1 MKKISILGS
10 TGFIGTNTLKIIAAF
25 PERYKVVGLAAGSN
39 VATLSEQIKMYKP
52 EVVAVSSPA
61 LAYKLKDLLTPHIN
75 LPILVDQAGMIE
87 VATYSEADLVVSAM
101 VGSVGLIPTMAAIR
115 SGKRLALANKE
126 TLVVAGKL
134 VMEAARSYGVEIIPI
149 DSEHSAIFQ
158 VLQGQR
164 KEDVSRLILTASG
177 GPFLNHDK
185 KQLKNITPEE
195 ALKHPVWKMGKKITI
210 DSATLMNKGLEVIE
224 ARWLFNLP
232 PECIQVVIHPQSIIH
247 SMVEYCDGSTLAQM
261 SLPDMR
267 LPISYALAYPERLKN
282 DLASLNLANLGQ
294 LTFFEPDVER
304 FPALRLAYQSLQEEE
319 SLGAVL
325 NGANEVAV
333 EAFLKK
339 QVSFSEISLVIKKS
353 MDRHN
358 PRNIRDIEDAIEV
371 DAWARQTANKIV
383 EALKKNKP
391 S

>member
-10 TGFIGTNTLKIIAAF
+10 TGFIGTNTLKIISAF

-39 VATLSEQIKMYKP
+39 VAKLSEQIKMYKP
-52 EVVAVSSPA
+52 DVVSVTSPA
-61 LAYKLKDLLTPHIN
+61 LAEKLKTLLSPHTS
-75 LPILVDQAGMIE
+75 LPIFVDQAGMIE
-87 VATYSEADLVVSAM
+87 VATYPEADLVVSAM
-101 VGSVGLIPTMAAIR
+101 VGSVGLLPTMAAIR

-134 VMEAARSYGVEIIPI
+134 VMEAAQSYGVDIIPI

-158 VLQGQR
+158 VLKGQK

-177 GPFLNHDK
+177 GPFLNYDSK
-185 KQLKNITPEE
+185 RLTNITPEE

-224 ARWLFNLP
+224 AHWLFNLP
-232 PECIQVVIHPQSIIH
+232 PEFIQVVIHPQSIIH

-282 DLASLNLANLGQ
+282 DLPSLNLANLGK
-294 LTFFEPDVER
+294 LTFFEPDFER
-304 FPALRLAYQSLQEEE
+304 FPSVRLAYQSLQEEA
-319 SLGAVL
+319 SMCAVL

-339 QVSFSEISLVIKKS
+339 RISFSEISLVIQKS
-353 MDRHN
+353 MDKHH
-358 PRNIRDIEDAIEV
+358 PRSIKDIEDAMEV

-383 EALKKNKP
+383 NALKK
-391 S
+391 

>member
-10 TGFIGTNTLKIIAAF
+10 TGFIGTNTLKIISAF

-39 VATLSEQIKMYKP
+39 VAKLSEQIKMYKP
-52 EVVAVSSPA
+52 DVVSVTSPA
-61 LAYKLKDLLTPHIN
+61 LAEKLKDLLSSHLS

-87 VATYSEADLVVSAM
+87 VATYPEADLVVSAM

-134 VMEAARSYGVEIIPI
+134 VMESARSYGVDIIPI

-158 VLQGQR
+158 VLNGQK

-177 GPFLNHDK
+177 GPFLNYDSK
-185 KQLKNITPEE
+185 CLANITPEE

-224 ARWLFNLP
+224 AHWLFNLP
-232 PECIQVVIHPQSIIH
+232 PEFIQVVIHPQSIIH

-282 DLASLNLANLGQ
+282 DLPSLNLANLGG
-294 LTFFEPDVER
+294 LTFFEPDFER
-304 FPALRLAYQSLQEEE
+304 FPNVQLAYQALQEEE
-319 SLGAVL
+319 SMSAVL

-339 QVSFSEISLVIKKS
+339 QISFSEIPLVIQKS
-353 MDRHN
+353 MDKHY
-358 PRNIRDIEDAIEV
+358 PRSIKDIEDAMEV
-371 DAWARQTANKIV
+371 DVWARQTANKMV
-383 EALKKNKP
+383 NALKK
-391 S
+391 

>member
-52 EVVAVSSPA
+52 DVVSVTSPA
-61 LAYKLKDLLTPHIN
+61 LAKKLKDLLSPHSS

-87 VATYSEADLVVSAM
+87 VATYPEADLVVSAM
-101 VGSVGLIPTMAAIR
+101 VGSVGLIPTMAAIQ

-134 VMEAARSYGVEIIPI
+134 VMESARSYGVDIIPI

-158 VLQGQR
+158 VLKGQR
-164 KEDVSRLILTASG
+164 EEDVRRLILTASG
-177 GPFLNHDK
+177 GPFLNCDSK
-185 KQLKNITPEE
+185 RLTNITPEE

-232 PECIQVVIHPQSIIH
+232 PEFIQVVIHPQSIIH

-282 DLASLNLANLGQ
+282 DLPSLNLANLGK
-294 LTFFEPDVER
+294 LTFFEPDFKR
-304 FPALRLAYQSLQEEE
+304 FPTLRLAYQSLQEEE

-339 QVSFSEISLVIKKS
+339 QISFSEISLVIQKS

-358 PRNIRDIEDAIEV
+358 PRSIRDIEDAMEV
-371 DAWARQTANKIV
+371 DAWTRQTANKIV
-383 EALKKNKP
+383 DALKK
-391 S
+391 

>member
-52 EVVAVSSPA
+52 EVVAVTSPA
-61 LAYKLKDLLTPHIN
+61 LADKLKDLLSPHIT

-87 VATYSEADLVVSAM
+87 VATYYEADLVVSAM

-177 GPFLNHDK
+177 GPFLNHDE
-185 KQLKNITPEE
+185 KQLMNITPEE

-224 ARWLFNLP
+224 ARWLFNLS
-232 PECIQVVIHPQSIIH
+232 PECIHVVIHPQSIIH

-282 DLASLNLANLGQ
+282 DLPSLNLANLGQ
-294 LTFFEPDVER
+294 LTFFEPDFKR
-304 FPALRLAYQSLQEEE
+304 FPTLRLAYQSLQEKE

-339 QVSFSEISLVIKKS
+339 QISFSEISLVIQKS
-353 MDRHN
+353 MDKHN
-358 PRNIRDIEDAIEV
+358 PRSIKDIEDAMGV
-371 DAWARQTANKIV
+371 DAWARQTANKMV
-383 EALKKNKP
+383 NALKK
-391 S
+391 

>member
-10 TGFIGTNTLKIIAAF
+10 TGFIGTNTLKIISAF

-39 VATLSEQIKMYKP
+39 VAKLSEQIKMYKP
-52 EVVAVSSPA
+52 DVVSVTSPA
-61 LAYKLKDLLTPHIN
+61 LAEKLKTLLSPHTS
-75 LPILVDQAGMIE
+75 LPIFVDQAGMIE
-87 VATYSEADLVVSAM
+87 VATYPEADLVVSAM

-115 SGKRLALANKE
+115 SGKRIALANKE

-134 VMEAARSYGVEIIPI
+134 VMEAAQSYGVDIIPI

-158 VLQGQR
+158 VLKGQR

-177 GPFLNHDK
+177 GPFLNYDSK
-185 KQLKNITPEE
+185 RLTNITPEE

-224 ARWLFNLP
+224 AHWLFNLP
-232 PECIQVVIHPQSIIH
+232 PEFIQVVIHPQSIIH

-267 LPISYALAYPERLKN
+267 LPISYALAYPERLKI
-282 DLASLNLANLGQ
+282 DLPSLNLANLGK
-294 LTFFEPDVER
+294 LTFFEPDFER
-304 FPALRLAYQSLQEEE
+304 FPSVRLAYQSLQEEA
-319 SLGAVL
+319 SMCAVL

-339 QVSFSEISLVIKKS
+339 QISFSEISLVIQKS
-353 MDRHN
+353 MDKHN
-358 PRNIRDIEDAIEV
+358 PRCIRDIEDAMEV

-383 EALKKNKP
+383 NALKK
-391 S
+391 

>member
-10 TGFIGTNTLKIIAAF
+10 TGFIGTNTLKIISAF

-39 VATLSEQIKMYKP
+39 VAKLSEQIKMYKP
-52 EVVAVSSPA
+52 DVVSVTSPA
-61 LAYKLKDLLTPHIN
+61 LAEKLKTLLSPHTS
-75 LPILVDQAGMIE
+75 LPIFVDQAGMIE
-87 VATYSEADLVVSAM
+87 VATYPEADLVVSAM

-134 VMEAARSYGVEIIPI
+134 VMEAARSYGVNIIPI

-158 VLQGQR
+158 VLNGQK

-177 GPFLNHDK
+177 GPFLNYDSK
-185 KQLKNITPEE
+185 RLTNITPEE

-224 ARWLFNLP
+224 AHWLFNLP
-232 PECIQVVIHPQSIIH
+232 PEFIQVVIHPQSIIH

-282 DLASLNLANLGQ
+282 DLPSLNLANLGK
-294 LTFFEPDVER
+294 LTFFEPDFER
-304 FPALRLAYQSLQEEE
+304 FPTVRLAYQSLQEEA
-319 SLGAVL
+319 SMCAVL
-325 NGANEVAV
+325 NGANEIAV

-339 QVSFSEISLVIKKS
+339 QISFSEISLVIQKS
-353 MDRHN
+353 MDKHH
-358 PRNIRDIEDAIEV
+358 PRGIKDIEDAMEV
-371 DAWARQTANKIV
+371 DVWARQTANKV
-383 EALKKNKP
+383 VNALKK
-391 S
+391 

>member
-10 TGFIGTNTLKIIAAF
+10 TGFIGTNTLKIVSAF
-25 PERYKVVGLAAGSN
+25 PDRYKVVGLAAGSN
-39 VATLSEQIKMYKP
+39 VATLSGQIKMYKP
-52 EVVAVSSPA
+52 DVVSVTSPA
-61 LAYKLKDLLTPHIN
+61 LAEKLKDLLSSHPSP
-75 LPILVDQAGMIE
+75 PILVDQAGMIE
-87 VATYSEADLVVSAM
+87 VATYPEADLVVSAM

-134 VMEAARSYGVEIIPI
+134 VMEAAQSNGVDIIPI

-158 VLQGQR
+158 VFKGQR

-177 GPFLNHDK
+177 GPFLNNDSKH
-185 KQLKNITPEE
+185 LTTITPEE

-224 ARWLFNLP
+224 AHWLFNLP
-232 PECIQVVIHPQSIIH
+232 PEFIKVLIHPQSIIH

-282 DLASLNLANLGQ
+282 DLPSLNLANLGK
-294 LTFFEPDVER
+294 LTFFEPDFER
-304 FPALRLAYQSLQEEE
+304 FPTVRLAYQSLQEEA
-319 SLGAVL
+319 SMCAVL

-339 QVSFSEISLVIKKS
+339 QISFPEISLVIKKS
-353 MDRHN
+353 MDKHN
-358 PRNIRDIEDAIEV
+358 PRGIKDIEDAMEV
-371 DAWARQTANKIV
+371 DVWARQTANKIV
-383 EALKKNKP
+383 NALTK
-391 S
+391 

>member
-10 TGFIGTNTLKIIAAF
+10 TGFIGTNTLKIISAF

-52 EVVAVSSPA
+52 DVVSVTSPA
-61 LAYKLKDLLTPHIN
+61 LAAKLKDLLSSYPA
-75 LPILVDQAGMIE
+75 LPILVGQAGMIE
-87 VATYSEADLVVSAM
+87 VATYPEADLVISAM

-126 TLVVAGKL
+126 ALVVAGKL
-134 VMEAARSYGVEIIPI
+134 VMEAAQSHGVDIIPI

-158 VLQGQR
+158 VFKGQR

-177 GPFLNHDK
+177 GPFLNYDSKH
-185 KQLKNITPEE
+185 LTNITPEE

-224 ARWLFNLP
+224 AHWLFNLP
-232 PECIQVVIHPQSIIH
+232 PEFIQVLIHPQSIIH

-282 DLASLNLANLGQ
+282 DLPSLNLANLGKS
-294 LTFFEPDVER
+294 TFFEPDFEL
-304 FPALRLAYQSLQEEE
+304 FPTVRLAYQSLQEEA
-319 SLGAVL
+319 SMGAVL
-325 NGANEVAV
+325 NGADEVAV

-339 QVSFSEISLVIKKS
+339 QISFPEIPLVIKKS
-353 MDRHN
+353 MDKHN
-358 PRNIRDIEDAIEV
+358 PRSIKDIEDAMEV
-371 DAWARQTANKIV
+371 DAWARQTANNIV
-383 EALKKNKP
+383 NALKK
-391 S
+391 

>member
-39 VATLSEQIKMYKP
+39 VATLSEQIKIYKP
-52 EVVAVSSPA
+52 DVVSVTSPA
-61 LAYKLKDLLTPHIN
+61 LAAKLKDLLSPYPS
-75 LPILVDQAGMIE
+75 LPILVGQAGIIE
-87 VATYSEADLVVSAM
+87 VATYPEADLVISAM

-126 TLVVAGKL
+126 ALVVAGKL
-134 VMEAARSYGVEIIPI
+134 VMEAAQSYGVDIIPI

-158 VLQGQR
+158 VFKGQR

-177 GPFLNHDK
+177 GPFLNYDSKH
-185 KQLKNITPEE
+185 LTNITPEE

-224 ARWLFNLP
+224 AHWLFNLP
-232 PECIQVVIHPQSIIH
+232 PEFIQVLIHPQSIIH

-282 DLASLNLANLGQ
+282 DLPSLNLANLGK
-294 LTFFEPDVER
+294 LTFFEPDFEL
-304 FPALRLAYQSLQEEE
+304 FPTVRLAYQSLQEEA
-319 SLGAVL
+319 SMCAVL

-339 QVSFSEISLVIKKS
+339 QISFPEIPLVIKKS
-353 MDRHN
+353 MEKHN
-358 PRNIRDIEDAIEV
+358 PRSIKDIEDAMEV
-371 DAWARQTANKIV
+371 DAWARQTANNIV
-383 EALKKNKP
+383 NALKK
-391 S
+391 

>member
-10 TGFIGTNTLKIIAAF
+10 TGFIGTNTLKIISAF

-52 EVVAVSSPA
+52 DVVSVTSPA
-61 LAYKLKDLLTPHIN
+61 LAAKLKDLLSSYPA
-75 LPILVDQAGMIE
+75 LPILVGQAGMIE
-87 VATYSEADLVVSAM
+87 VATYPEADLVISAM

-126 TLVVAGKL
+126 ALVVAGKL
-134 VMEAARSYGVEIIPI
+134 VMEAAQSHGVDIIPI

-158 VLQGQR
+158 VFKGQR

-177 GPFLNHDK
+177 GPFLNYDSKH
-185 KQLKNITPEE
+185 LTNITPEE

-224 ARWLFNLP
+224 AHWLFNLP
-232 PECIQVVIHPQSIIH
+232 PEFIQVLIHPQSIIH

-282 DLASLNLANLGQ
+282 DLPSLNLANLGK
-294 LTFFEPDVER
+294 LTFFEPDFEL
-304 FPALRLAYQSLQEEE
+304 FPTVRLAYQSLQEEA
-319 SLGAVL
+319 SMGAVL
-325 NGANEVAV
+325 NGADEVAV

-339 QVSFSEISLVIKKS
+339 QISFPEIPLVIKKS
-353 MDRHN
+353 MDKHN
-358 PRNIRDIEDAIEV
+358 PRSIKDIEDAMEV
-371 DAWARQTANKIV
+371 DAWARQTANNIV
-383 EALKKNKP
+383 NALKK
-391 S
+391 

>member
-1 MKKISILGS
+1 MKKVSILGS
-10 TGFIGTNTLKIIAAF
+10 TGFIGTNTLKIISAF

-39 VATLSEQIKMYKP
+39 VAKLSEQIKMYKP
-52 EVVAVSSPA
+52 DVVSVTSPA
-61 LAYKLKDLLTPHIN
+61 LAEKLKTLLSPHTS
-75 LPILVDQAGMIE
+75 LPIFVDQAGMIE
-87 VATYSEADLVVSAM
+87 VATYPEADLVVSAM

-115 SGKRLALANKE
+115 SGKRIALANKE

-134 VMEAARSYGVEIIPI
+134 VMEAAQSYGVDIIPI

-158 VLQGQR
+158 VLKGQR

-177 GPFLNHDK
+177 GPFLNYDSK
-185 KQLKNITPEE
+185 RLTNITPEE

-224 ARWLFNLP
+224 AHWLFNLP
-232 PECIQVVIHPQSIIH
+232 PEFIQVVIHPQSIIH

-267 LPISYALAYPERLKN
+267 LPISYALAYPERLKI
-282 DLASLNLANLGQ
+282 DLPSLNLANLGK
-294 LTFFEPDVER
+294 LTFFEPDFER
-304 FPALRLAYQSLQEEE
+304 FPSVRLAYQSLQEEA
-319 SLGAVL
+319 SMCAVL

-339 QVSFSEISLVIKKS
+339 QISFSEISLVIQKS
-353 MDRHN
+353 MDKHH
-358 PRNIRDIEDAIEV
+358 PRSIKDIEDAMEV

-383 EALKKNKP
+383 NALKK
-391 S
+391 

>member
-1 MKKISILGS
+1 MKKISLLGS
-10 TGFIGTNTLKIIAAF
+10 TGFIGASTLKIVAAF
-25 PERYKVVGLAAGSN
+25 PERYKVVGLSAGRN
-39 VATLSEQIKMYKP
+39 VVTLSEQIKQYKP
-52 EVVAVSSPA
+52 EVVSVTSPG
-61 LAYKLKDLLTPHIN
+61 LAQKLKDLLPASTS
-75 LPILVDQAGMIE
+75 LPILVGQAGMTE
-87 VATYSEADLVVSAM
+87 VATYPEADLVVSAM

-134 VMEAARSYGVEIIPI
+134 VMEAARSHGINIIPV

-158 VLQGQR
+158 ALQGQR
-164 KEDVSRLILTASG
+164 KEDVSRLVLTASG
-177 GPFLNHDK
+177 GPFFNNDGKDLTT
-185 KQLKNITPEE
+185 ITPEE

-224 ARWLFNLP
+224 AHWLFSLP

-282 DLASLNLANLGQ
+282 DLPSLNLATLAK
-294 LTFFEPDVER
+294 LTFFEPDLKR
-304 FPALRLAYQSLQEEE
+304 FPPLRLAYQALQEGE

-339 QVSFSEISLVIKKS
+339 QISFVEISLVIQKS
-353 MDRHN
+353 MDKHN
-358 PRNIRDIEDAIEV
+358 PRSIRDIEDALEV
-371 DAWARQTANKIV
+371 DVWARQTAETIV
-383 EALKKNKP
+383 NTLKK
-391 S
+391 

>member
-39 VATLSEQIKMYKP
+39 VATLSEQIKMFQP
-52 EVVAVSSPA
+52 ELVAVTSPV
-61 LAYKLKDLLTPHIN
+61 LADKLKDLLSPHIT
-75 LPILVDQAGMIE
+75 LPILVGQAGMIE
-87 VATYSEADLVVSAM
+87 VATYYEADLVVSAM

-164 KEDVSRLILTASG
+164 KEDVGRLILTASG
-177 GPFLNHDK
+177 GPFLNHDE
-185 KQLKNITPEE
+185 KQLINITPEE

-224 ARWLFNLP
+224 ARWLFNLS

-282 DLASLNLANLGQ
+282 DLPSLNLANLGQ
-294 LTFFEPDVER
+294 LTFFEPDVKR

-339 QVSFSEISLVIKKS
+339 QISFSEISLVIKKS

-358 PRNIRDIEDAIEV
+358 PRGIRDIEDAMEV

-383 EALKKNKP
+383 DALKK
-391 S
+391 

>member
-52 EVVAVSSPA
+52 DVVSVTSPA
-61 LAYKLKDLLTPHIN
+61 LAEKLKDLLSSHPSP
-75 LPILVDQAGMIE
+75 PILVDQAGMIE
-87 VATYSEADLVVSAM
+87 VATYPEADLVVSAM

-134 VMEAARSYGVEIIPI
+134 VMEAAQANGVDIIPI

-158 VLQGQR
+158 VFKGQR

-177 GPFLNHDK
+177 GPFLNYDSKH
-185 KQLKNITPEE
+185 LTTITPEE

-224 ARWLFNLP
+224 AHWLFNLP
-232 PECIQVVIHPQSIIH
+232 PEFIKVLIHPQSIIH

-282 DLASLNLANLGQ
+282 DLPSLNLASLGK
-294 LTFFEPDVER
+294 LTFFEPDFER
-304 FPALRLAYQSLQEEE
+304 FPSLGLAYQSLQEEA
-319 SLGAVL
+319 SMCAVL

-333 EAFLKK
+333 GAFLKK
-339 QVSFSEISLVIKKS
+339 QISFPEISLVIKKS
-353 MDRHN
+353 MDKHN
-358 PRNIRDIEDAIEV
+358 PRGIKDIEDAMEV
-371 DAWARQTANKIV
+371 DVWARQTANKIV
-383 EALKKNKP
+383 NALTK
-391 S
+391 

>member
-52 EVVAVSSPA
+52 DVVAVTSPA
-61 LAYKLKDLLTPHIN
+61 LADKLKDLLSPHTT

-87 VATYSEADLVVSAM
+87 VATYFEADLVVSAM

-134 VMEAARSYGVEIIPI
+134 VMESARSHGVEIIPI

-177 GPFLNHDK
+177 GPFLNHDE
-185 KQLKNITPEE
+185 KQLTNITPDE

-282 DLASLNLANLGQ
+282 DLPTLNLANLGQ
-294 LTFFEPDVER
+294 LTFFEPDVKR

-339 QVSFSEISLVIKKS
+339 QISFSEISLVIKKS

-358 PRNIRDIEDAIEV
+358 PRSVRDIEDAMEV

-383 EALKKNKP
+383 NALKK
-391 S
+391 

>member
-52 EVVAVSSPA
+52 DVVSVTSPA
-61 LAYKLKDLLTPHIN
+61 LAEKLKALLSPHIS

-87 VATYSEADLVVSAM
+87 VATYPEADLVVSAM

-134 VMEAARSYGVEIIPI
+134 VMEAARSYGVDIIPV

-158 VLQGQR
+158 VLKGQK

-177 GPFLNHDK
+177 GPFLNYDSK
-185 KQLKNITPEE
+185 RLKNITPEE

-224 ARWLFNLP
+224 AHWLFNLP
-232 PECIQVVIHPQSIIH
+232 PEFIQVVIHPQSIIH

-282 DLASLNLANLGQ
+282 DLPSLNLANLGK
-294 LTFFEPDVER
+294 LTFFEPDFER
-304 FPALRLAYQSLQEEE
+304 FPSVRLAYQSLQEEA
-319 SLGAVL
+319 SMCAVL

-339 QVSFSEISLVIKKS
+339 RISFSEISLVIQKS
-353 MDRHN
+353 MDKHN
-358 PRNIRDIEDAIEV
+358 PRCIRDIEDAMEV
-371 DAWARQTANKIV
+371 DAWARQTASKIV
-383 EALKKNKP
+383 NALKK
-391 S
+391 

>member
-10 TGFIGTNTLKIIAAF
+10 TGFIGTNTLKIISAF

-39 VATLSEQIKMYKP
+39 VAKLSEQIKMYKP
-52 EVVAVSSPA
+52 DVVSVTSPA
-61 LAYKLKDLLTPHIN
+61 LAEKLKDLLSPHPS
-75 LPILVDQAGMIE
+75 LPILVDQTGMIE
-87 VATYSEADLVVSAM
+87 VATYPEADLVVSAM

-115 SGKRLALANKE
+115 SGKRIALANKE

-134 VMEAARSYGVEIIPI
+134 VMESARSYGVDIIPI

-158 VLQGQR
+158 VLKGQR

-177 GPFLNHDK
+177 GPFLNYDSK
-185 KQLKNITPEE
+185 RLTNITPEE

-224 ARWLFNLP
+224 AHWLFNLP
-232 PECIQVVIHPQSIIH
+232 PEFIQVVIHPQSIIH

-282 DLASLNLANLGQ
+282 DLPSLNLAHLGK
-294 LTFFEPDVER
+294 LTFFEPDFER
-304 FPALRLAYQSLQEEE
+304 FPTVRLAYQSLREEA
-319 SLGAVL
+319 SMCAVL

-339 QVSFSEISLVIKKS
+339 QISFPEIPLVIKKS
-353 MDRHN
+353 MDKHN
-358 PRNIRDIEDAIEV
+358 PRSIKDIEGAMEV
-371 DAWARQTANKIV
+371 DAWARQTANNIV
-383 EALKKNKP
+383 NALKK
-391 S
+391 

>member
-52 EVVAVSSPA
+52 DVVSVTSPA
-61 LAYKLKDLLTPHIN
+61 LAEKLKDLLSSHPSP
-75 LPILVDQAGMIE
+75 PILVDQAGMIE
-87 VATYSEADLVVSAM
+87 VATYPEADLVVSAM

-134 VMEAARSYGVEIIPI
+134 VMEGAQANGVVIIPI

-158 VLQGQR
+158 VFKGQR

-177 GPFLNHDK
+177 GPFLNYDSKH
-185 KQLKNITPEE
+185 LTTITPEE

-224 ARWLFNLP
+224 AHWLFNLS
-232 PECIQVVIHPQSIIH
+232 PEFIKVLIHPQSIIH

-282 DLASLNLANLGQ
+282 DLPSLNLASLGK
-294 LTFFEPDVER
+294 LTFFEPDFER
-304 FPALRLAYQSLQEEE
+304 FPTLGLAYQSLQEEA
-319 SLGAVL
+319 SMCAVL

-333 EAFLKK
+333 GAFLKK
-339 QVSFSEISLVIKKS
+339 QISFPEISLVIKKS
-353 MDRHN
+353 MDKHN
-358 PRNIRDIEDAIEV
+358 PRGIKDIEDAMEV
-371 DAWARQTANKIV
+371 DVWARQTANKIV
-383 EALKKNKP
+383 NAL
-391 S
+391 

>member
-52 EVVAVSSPA
+52 DVVSVTSPA
-61 LAYKLKDLLTPHIN
+61 LAEKLKDLLSSHPSP
-75 LPILVDQAGMIE
+75 PILVDQAGMIE
-87 VATYSEADLVVSAM
+87 VATYPEADLVVSAM

-134 VMEAARSYGVEIIPI
+134 VMEAAQANGVDIIPI

-158 VLQGQR
+158 VFKGQR

-177 GPFLNHDK
+177 GPFLNYDSKH
-185 KQLKNITPEE
+185 LTTITPEE

-224 ARWLFNLP
+224 AHWLFNLP
-232 PECIQVVIHPQSIIH
+232 PEFIQVLIHPQSIIH

-282 DLASLNLANLGQ
+282 DLPSLNLASLGK
-294 LTFFEPDVER
+294 LTFFEPDFER
-304 FPALRLAYQSLQEEE
+304 FPTLGLAYQSLQEEA
-319 SLGAVL
+319 SMCAVL

-333 EAFLKK
+333 GAFLKK
-339 QVSFSEISLVIKKS
+339 QISFPEISLVIKKS
-353 MDRHN
+353 MDKHN
-358 PRNIRDIEDAIEV
+358 PRGIKDIEDAMEV
-371 DAWARQTANKIV
+371 DVWARQTANKIV
-383 EALKKNKP
+383 NAL
-391 S
+391 

>member
-10 TGFIGTNTLKIIAAF
+10 TGFIGTNTLKIISAF

-39 VATLSEQIKMYKP
+39 VAKLSEQIKMYKP
-52 EVVAVSSPA
+52 DVVSVTSPA
-61 LAYKLKDLLTPHIN
+61 LAEKLKTLLSPHTS
-75 LPILVDQAGMIE
+75 LPIFVDQAGMIE
-87 VATYSEADLVVSAM
+87 VATYPEADLVVSAM
-101 VGSVGLIPTMAAIR
+101 VGSVGLLPTMAAIR

-134 VMEAARSYGVEIIPI
+134 VMEAARSYGVDIIPI

-158 VLQGQR
+158 VLKGQR

-177 GPFLNHDK
+177 GPFLNYDSK
-185 KQLKNITPEE
+185 RLMNITPEE

-224 ARWLFNLP
+224 AHWLFNLP
-232 PECIQVVIHPQSIIH
+232 PEFIQVVIHPQSIIH

-282 DLASLNLANLGQ
+282 DLPSLNLANLGK
-294 LTFFEPDVER
+294 LTFFEPDFER
-304 FPALRLAYQSLQEEE
+304 FPSVRLAYQSLQEEA
-319 SLGAVL
+319 SMCAVL

-339 QVSFSEISLVIKKS
+339 QISFSEISLVIQKS
-353 MDRHN
+353 MDKHH
-358 PRNIRDIEDAIEV
+358 PRSIKDIEDAMEV
-371 DAWARQTANKIV
+371 DAWARKTANKV
-383 EALKKNKP
+383 VNALKK
-391 S
+391 

>member
-52 EVVAVSSPA
+52 EVVAVTSPA
-61 LAYKLKDLLTPHIN
+61 LADKLKDLLSPHIT

-87 VATYSEADLVVSAM
+87 VATYYKADLVVSAM

-158 VLQGQR
+158 ALQGQK
-164 KEDVSRLILTASG
+164 KEDVSQLILTASG
-177 GPFLNHDK
+177 GPFLNHDE
-185 KQLKNITPEE
+185 KQLTNITPEE

-232 PECIQVVIHPQSIIH
+232 PECIRVVIHPQSIIH

-282 DLASLNLANLGQ
+282 DLPSLNLANLGQ
-294 LTFFEPDVER
+294 LTFFEPDVKR

-339 QVSFSEISLVIKKS
+339 QISFSEISRVIKKS

-358 PRNIRDIEDAIEV
+358 PRSIRDIEDAMEV

-383 EALKKNKP
+383 DALK
-391 S
+391 

>member
-52 EVVAVSSPA
+52 DVVSVTSPA
-61 LAYKLKDLLTPHIN
+61 LAEKLKDLLSSHPSP
-75 LPILVDQAGMIE
+75 PILVDQAGMIE
-87 VATYSEADLVVSAM
+87 VATYPEADLVVSAM

-134 VMEAARSYGVEIIPI
+134 VMEAAQANGVDIIPI

-158 VLQGQR
+158 VFKGQR

-177 GPFLNHDK
+177 GPFLNYDSKH
-185 KQLKNITPEE
+185 LTNITPEE

-224 ARWLFNLP
+224 AHWLFNLP
-232 PECIQVVIHPQSIIH
+232 PEFIQVLIHPQSIIH

-282 DLASLNLANLGQ
+282 DLPSLNLASLGK
-294 LTFFEPDVER
+294 LTFFEPDFER
-304 FPALRLAYQSLQEEE
+304 FPTLGLAYQSLQEEA
-319 SLGAVL
+319 SMCAVL

-339 QVSFSEISLVIKKS
+339 QISFPEISLVIKKS
-353 MDRHN
+353 MDKHN
-358 PRNIRDIEDAIEV
+358 PRGIKDIEDAMEV
-371 DAWARQTANKIV
+371 DVWARQTANKIV
-383 EALKKNKP
+383 NALTK
-391 S
+391 

>member
-52 EVVAVSSPA
+52 DVVSVTSPS
-61 LAYKLKDLLTPHIN
+61 LAEKLKDLLSSHPSP
-75 LPILVDQAGMIE
+75 PILVDQAGMIE
-87 VATYSEADLVVSAM
+87 VATYPEADLVVSAM

-134 VMEAARSYGVEIIPI
+134 VMEAAQANGVDIIPI

-158 VLQGQR
+158 VFKGQR

-177 GPFLNHDK
+177 GPFLNYDSKH
-185 KQLKNITPEE
+185 LTTITPEE

-224 ARWLFNLP
+224 AHWLFNLP
-232 PECIQVVIHPQSIIH
+232 PEFIKVLIHPQSIIH

-282 DLASLNLANLGQ
+282 DLPSLNLASLGK
-294 LTFFEPDVER
+294 LTFFEPDFER
-304 FPALRLAYQSLQEEE
+304 FPTLGLAYQSLQEEA
-319 SLGAVL
+319 SMCAVL

-333 EAFLKK
+333 GAFLKK
-339 QVSFSEISLVIKKS
+339 QISFPEISLVIKKS
-353 MDRHN
+353 MDKHN
-358 PRNIRDIEDAIEV
+358 PRGIKDIEDAMEV
-371 DAWARQTANKIV
+371 DVWARQTANKIV
-383 EALKKNKP
+383 NALTK
-391 S
+391 

>member
-39 VATLSEQIKMYKP
+39 VAALSEQIKMYKP
-52 EVVAVSSPA
+52 DVVSVPSQA
-61 LAYKLKDLLTPHIN
+61 LAEKLKGLLPPHTS
-75 LPILVDQAGMIE
+75 LSILVDQAGMIE
-87 VATYSEADLVVSAM
+87 VATHPETDLVVSAM

-115 SGKRLALANKE
+115 SRKKLALANKE
-126 TLVVAGKL
+126 ALVVAGKL
-134 VMEAARSYGVEIIPI
+134 VMESARSYGIEIIPI

-158 VLQGQR
+158 ALKGQR
-164 KEDVSRLILTASG
+164 KEDVRRLILTASG
-177 GPFLNHDK
+177 GPFLNHDE
-185 KQLKNITPEE
+185 KQLMNITPEE

-224 ARWLFNLP
+224 AHWLFNFP

-247 SMVEYCDGSTLAQM
+247 SMVEYCDGSILAQM
-261 SLPDMR
+261 SFPDMR
-267 LPISYALAYPERLKN
+267 LPISYALAYPERLKT
-282 DLASLNLANLGQ
+282 DLPSLNLANLGR
-294 LTFFEPDVER
+294 LTFFKPDVRR
-304 FPALRLAYQSLQEEE
+304 FPTLRLAYQCLQEEE

-339 QVSFSEISLVIKKS
+339 QISFSEIPLVIQKS
-353 MDRHN
+353 MDKHI
-358 PRNIRDIEDAIEV
+358 PRRIKDIEDAMEV
-371 DAWARQTANKIV
+371 NAWARQTANKIV
-383 EALKKNKP
+383 MLLKNKP
-391 S
+391 G